1 MKYNIFYNIN
11 NMNRNSIVQ
20 YNIVSSVFKIRSC
33 DPYLPLTSAKLWLQM
48 AQPQPKNW
56 LINQVQPK
64 QVRLDLI
71 FTPQVSAKSVH
82 VVLYKNSNKV
92 QYNII

>member
-1 MKYNIFYNIN
+1 
-11 NMNRNSIVQ
+11 MNRNSKVQ

-64 QVRLDLI
+64 QV
-71 FTPQVSAKSVH
+71 SAKSVR
-82 VVLYKNSNKV
+82 VVLYKNSNKI